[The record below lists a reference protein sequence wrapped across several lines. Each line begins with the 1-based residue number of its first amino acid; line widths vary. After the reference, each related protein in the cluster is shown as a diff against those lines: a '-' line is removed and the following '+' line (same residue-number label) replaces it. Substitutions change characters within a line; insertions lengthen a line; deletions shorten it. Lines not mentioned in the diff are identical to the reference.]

1 MRVGATGSAPPQNS
15 YVLVMRASS
24 GLYFGRDDPL
34 PTMRFPSHIGPVEI
48 AIDTLRVQ
56 LPGFTNPVR
65 RGLVADV
72 RGEAASLQEAVEA
85 YANFTRGVA
94 AVLSVAGN
102 GPVGHFIAD
111 IVFEDTPGKREREY
125 YRRSVPADPGVPSP
139 GRRLEATH
147 AMALFTGWMRMRP
160 AKRLE
165 RWNRAAVQYQL
176 ALLEW
181 EPGAEIAATNHLW
194 VGMEALTPIALEQHL
209 KSESLTRDA
218 LLAKWS
224 VGLKDLDSEVRRRL
238 LFQGDDACY
247 RTAREVRNQA
257 LHGYEPTWKV
267 REGALEA
274 RNATATY
281 LRQALIRSAGLAP
294 EDAAALLAPPYD
306 RPFHWTYLLH
316 MFGRIVSDDGNA
328 ARPEDLYPR
337 VDWEPVEIELP
348 PDAEG
353 DAGVALT
360 FDVVP
365 HLAEG
370 ASFELDG
377 VQVFLPNVGGVDPGF
392 IGPPQP
398 SGAPSPA
405 NHIPPER

>member
-1 MRVGATGSAPPQNS
+1 MRSPA
-15 YVLVMRASS
+15 

-48 AIDTLRVQ
+48 AIDTFRVQ
-56 LPGFTNPVR
+56 LPGFTKPVR

-72 RGEAASLQEAVEA
+72 RGEATSSKDAVEA

-94 AVLSVAGN
+94 AVLSVAAN
-102 GPVGHFIAD
+102 APVGHFTAD
-111 IVFEDTPGKREREY
+111 IVFENTPGKREREY
-125 YRRSVPADPGVPSP
+125 YRRSFPADPGVPSP
-139 GRRLEATH
+139 GRRLEAGH
-147 AMALFTGWMRMRP
+147 ALGLFTGWMRMRP

-181 EPGAEIAATNHLW
+181 EPGAEIPATNYLW

-209 KSESLTRDA
+209 KSESITRDE
-218 LLAKWS
+218 LLERWS
-224 VGLKDLDSEVRRRL
+224 IQLKDLDPEVRRRL
-238 LFQGDDACY
+238 LFQGDDECY
-247 RTAREVRNQA
+247 STAREVRNQA

-281 LRQALIRSAGLAP
+281 LREALIRSAGLKA
-294 EDAAALLAPPYD
+294 EDEAALLDSPYD
-306 RPFHWTYLLH
+306 RPFHWTYLVQ
-316 MFGRIVSDDGNA
+316 MYGRIISDDDNG

-353 DAGVALT
+353 DAGVALS
-360 FDVVP
+360 FNIVP
-365 HLAEG
+365 HLADG
-370 ASFELDG
+370 ASFEIDG
-377 VQVFLPNVGGVDPGF
+377 VQVLLPNVGEFAASF
-392 IGPPQP
+392 IGPPDP
-398 SGAPSPA
+398 SGTPSSPIA
-405 NHIPPER
+405 SSAVNRSTTDS